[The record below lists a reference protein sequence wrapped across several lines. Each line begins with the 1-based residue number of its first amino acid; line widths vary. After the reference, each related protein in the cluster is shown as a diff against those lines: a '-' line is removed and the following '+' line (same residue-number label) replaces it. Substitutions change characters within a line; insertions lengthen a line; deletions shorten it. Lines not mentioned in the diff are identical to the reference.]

1 MRMELL
7 TRTIVPALAASE
19 AIREVV
25 VLWQDPISPLP
36 SIPLARVVRAPNRSL
51 NNRYNVSLLSLA
63 TCSAI
68 VLDDDHL
75 CEPRCVGWLWDNW
88 NRAYPPPSL
97 LGTVGR
103 KLHNKTLNYRY
114 IMPKKGQEPSEGK
127 ANFVLPPYMVS
138 AALMN
143 AYSAPQVLTARRYV
157 DEQMAHCDDILLN
170 EMAWS
175 ERLVVTRLKWGFG
188 FFANRSQ
195 NISVTGISAI
205 RKKDRIAGRTECSKW
220 IMDHFSAKLGP
231 RNGRPRIVDSQNV
244 LCAKRTLCAL
254 RQAKRDL
261 QGLDGRAL
269 QSLPSQPALSL
280 ERGPR
285 FPRNL
290 TVGVVSNEFFTQ
302 DIGRMGG
309 FPNPTV
315 NLTPTRTQPNPNPN
329 PNPNTPNRFR
339 MVNWP
344 AG

>member
-51 NNRYNVSLLSLA
+51 NNRYNVSLLSLG

-205 RKKDRIAGRTECSKW
+205 SKKNRIAGRTECSKW

-231 RNGRPRIVDSQNV
+231 RNGRPRVVDSQNV

-269 QSLPSQPALSL
+269 QSLPSQPALSH

-315 NLTPTRTQPNPNPN
+315 NLTPTRTQP
-329 PNPNTPNRFR
+329 
-339 MVNWP
+339 
-344 AG
+344 